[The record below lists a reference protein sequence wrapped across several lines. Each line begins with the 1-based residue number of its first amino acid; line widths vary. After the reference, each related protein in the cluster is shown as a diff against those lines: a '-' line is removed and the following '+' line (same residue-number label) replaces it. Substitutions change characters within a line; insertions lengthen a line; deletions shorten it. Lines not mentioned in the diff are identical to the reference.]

1 MNYCVV
7 FGLGF
12 FCIAMTIKLAN
23 RATYFKMTII
33 SCTVTWGCSA
43 ENTNFCTGKVK
54 GYSRFPWSLSDA
66 QTAAWE

>member
-66 QTAAWE
+66 